1 MRSRGFC
8 GFIRCVGDVKLLSE
22 VVVVLPGGVQVPVG
36 DDGATPKV
44 SESERGKG
52 TKSQLERSSKLKPG
66 GDKLQQ
72 FWSSVSNRKKSF
84 SR

>member
-44 SESERGKG
+44 SESERGRG
-52 TKSQLERSSKLKPG
+52 RNP
-66 GDKLQQ
+66 
-72 FWSSVSNRKKSF
+72 N
-84 SR
+84 

>member
-1 MRSRGFC
+1 MIIGNAKTWLNRFSVQNTKDNFLMCCNTMRSRGFC

-44 SESERGKG
+44 SESERGRG
-52 TKSQLERSSKLKPG
+52 RDP
-66 GDKLQQ
+66 
-72 FWSSVSNRKKSF
+72 N
-84 SR
+84 